1 MRAGGARAPR
11 PPRAARA
18 PHTSNS
24 TSSSAATTQAAVF
37 GERPTPPRR
46 PWGGVPP
53 PSLPRGLKSL
63 RRGRLWSPMIRA
75 CGVKVPALSSTKG
88 DVLLRIRWDVL
99 FLVK

>member
-1 MRAGGARAPR
+1 MPEGVLNRGA
-11 PPRAARA
+11 
-18 PHTSNS
+18 
-24 TSSSAATTQAAVF
+24 AAVNLD
-37 GERPTPPRR
+37 TALRR
-46 PWGGVPP
+46 LPLGGGPP

-75 CGVKVPALSSTKG
+75 CGVKVPALSATKG